1 MNAERADANAE
12 RADANAEKEV
22 KMFDNKEIKG
32 AMTIRLDEEYP
43 EYPSFEEGIRRAP
56 DRGFRLTKSQAKIA
70 LKNALRYV
78 PEELHEKL
86 APEFMEELVT
96 YGRVYA
102 YRYRPGGRIYGKPVQ
117 EYKGKCL
124 AGKAFQVMI
133 DNNLDFDVALYP
145 YELVTYGETGSV
157 CQNWLQYR
165 LIKKYLEELTE
176 EQTLVVES
184 GNPLGLF
191 PSKPDAPRVIITNA
205 MMIGEYDN
213 LQDWEVA
220 EEMGVANYGQ
230 MTAGGWMYIGP
241 QGIVHGTFN
250 TILNAGRKFLGI
262 GEREDLAGHV
272 FVSSGLG
279 GMSGAQPKAA
289 NIANAVGIFAEVDKS
304 RIETRH
310 NQGWVDIVKTDVKE
324 VFALAKEKAEKKES
338 ISIAYHGN
346 VVDLLEEAVKQDF
359 HIDLL
364 SDQTSCH
371 NVYDGGYCPAGI
383 SFEGRTELLHSNR
396 EEFRKQVDLTL
407 RRHYEAIKT
416 LTERGS
422 YFFDYGNSFMK
433 AMYDSGIKE
442 ISKNGVDDKEGFI
455 WPSYVEDIMGPVLF
469 DYGYGPFRWVCLS
482 GRPEDLEATDKAAM
496 DTIDPDRRAQDRD
509 NWIWIRDAGKN
520 KMVVGTQA
528 RILYQDAE
536 GRRDIALAFNKLVRE
551 GKCGPIMMGRDH
563 HDVSGTDSPF
573 RETSNIKDGSNVMA
587 DMAIQCY
594 AGNAARGMSL
604 CALHNGGGVGIGK
617 AVNGGFGLLL
627 DGSERTDE
635 IIKSAIMWDVMGG
648 VARRSWARN
657 ENALSTAAEYN
668 RKYKG
673 KGHITLPFIPKQDLV
688 DNVIE
693 KFMDR

>member
-1 MNAERADANAE
+1 MLNN
-12 RADANAEKEV
+12 N
-22 KMFDNKEIKG
+22 EIKS
-32 AMTIRLDEEYP
+32 AMTIKLDEIYP
-43 EYPSFEEGIRRAP
+43 EYPKFEEGIRRAP
-56 DRGFRLTKSQAKIA
+56 DRGFRLTKAQTKIA

-86 APEFMEELVT
+86 APEFMEELKT

-102 YRYRPGGRIYGKPVQ
+102 YRYRPEGRLYGKPIG

-133 DNNLDFDVALYP
+133 DNNLDFEVALYP

-165 LIKKYLEELTE
+165 LIMKYLEELTE
-176 EQTLVVES
+176 YQTLVVES

-213 LQDWEVA
+213 LEDWEIA

-250 TILNAGRKFLGI
+250 TILNAGRKYLGVS
-262 GEREDLAGHV
+262 RQDDLAGHT

-289 NIANAVGIFAEVDKS
+289 NIANAVGIFAEVDLS
-304 RIETRH
+304 RIKTRH
-310 NQGWVDIVKTDVKE
+310 DQGWVDVIMDDLTE
-324 VFALAKEKAEKKES
+324 IFALAKEKLEKKES

-346 VVDLLEEAVKQDF
+346 IVDLLEAAVKENF

-371 NVYDGGYCPAGI
+371 NVYNGGYCPVGM
-383 SFEGRTELLHSNR
+383 SFEERTELLAKDR
-396 EEFRKQVDLTL
+396 DEFCKQVDLTL
-407 RRHYEAIKT
+407 KRHYDAIKA
-416 LTERGS
+416 LAEKGS

-442 ISKNGVDDKEGFI
+442 ISKNGVDDKDGFI

-482 GRPEDLEATDKAAM
+482 GEPEDLEATDKAAM
-496 DTIDPDRRAQDRD
+496 DTIDPERRAQDRD
-509 NWIWIRDAGKN
+509 NWVWIRDAKKN

-617 AVNGGFGLLL
+617 AINGGFGLLL

-668 RKYKG
+668 KNYEG
-673 KGHITLPFIPKQDLV
+673 KGHITLPYIPEDSLINSVV
-688 DNVIE
+688 D
-693 KFMDR
+693 KFME